1 MQKFKGGFTLIEL
14 MVVMAIVA
22 LLIGLVG
29 PMTIQQLDKAQAKA
43 ELLNLKRELVA
54 VSQRA
59 FFSGQQLTVK
69 LSGKEFKVYKATL
82 ETPLVLYS
90 KTFKYVFF
98 QPQEMKFQKTGFVDT
113 SSIKV
118 KYRDESLDI
127 ELEQLINKP
136 YKFDE
141 TIVDY

>member
-1 MQKFKGGFTLIEL
+1 MLKPKGFTLIEL

-59 FFSGQQLTVK
+59 FFSGQQLTAK
-69 LSGKEFKVYKATL
+69 LSGKEFKVYKSTL
-82 ETPLVLYS
+82 ESNPVIYS
-90 KTFKYVFF
+90 RTFKYMFF
-98 QPQEMKFQKTGFVDT
+98 QPQEIIFQKSGLVDA
-113 SSIKV
+113 SSIRV
-118 KYRDESLDI
+118 KYRDTPLNI
-127 ELEQLINKP
+127 ELDKLINKP
-136 YKFDE
+136 YIFDE
-141 TIVDY
+141 TIVDH